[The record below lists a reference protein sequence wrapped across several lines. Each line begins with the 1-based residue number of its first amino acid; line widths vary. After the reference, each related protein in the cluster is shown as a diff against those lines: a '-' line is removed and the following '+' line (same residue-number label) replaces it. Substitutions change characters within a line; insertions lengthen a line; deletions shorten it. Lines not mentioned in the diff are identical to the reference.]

1 MANTKPTCSTPLA
14 ASAAGLDAKACT
26 ATSSSFARRIPLTML
41 PRALA
46 ERTGRPPPS
55 YRRCYFAALD
65 GALPALQHGGRWF
78 VADEDLDAAAVALGM
93 VDRSGPA
100 PVPAA

>member
-1 MANTKPTCSTPLA
+1 
-14 ASAAGLDAKACT
+14 
-26 ATSSSFARRIPLTML
+26 ML
-41 PRALA
+41 PRAFA

-93 VDRSGPA
+93 VERSEPA
-100 PVPAA
+100 PERPAEACGRVGSDHDGGRMAARTARKVMERRGGGA